1 MMLYITK
8 SSPNLGDWLGGNSPY
23 ICNVYPLGGYSKYMY
38 ARLTLIFMLDT
49 MCWLSL
55 ASLTCIVIINAIAA
69 VTRYT
74 YFFLPSV
81 L

>member
-8 SSPNLGDWLGGNSPY
+8 LSQNLGDWLGGIPPAS
-23 ICNVYPLGGYSKYMY
+23 VMYPLGGYSKYIH
-38 ARLTLIFMLDT
+38 AGLTLIFMLDT

-55 ASLTCIVIINAIAA
+55 ASLTYIVIIKAIAA